1 MKKLSI
7 FILALCCVMLCACGD
22 RLHSLSGKVME
33 SGMTEEGKPYCII
46 GAYGSKETAVIITDE
61 TYIYSVDQNTDI
73 GPLRE
78 RNFADTEI
86 WAAGSRVRGT
96 GITYKG
102 KKIAAYEA
110 VSIDIAGYLSEDTVT
125 LPEGEK
131 VNIWKYYDG
140 VIYTAPDGT
149 ELLSVRYPAG
159 PDNSYVSGVESLDDV
174 DETARMRVIEFYEER
189 GLLYDEMAELESAH
203 SAFMKAADTENYRLR
218 FINQDVAPSASN
230 DKVMY
235 FITSVMLPLDGA
247 EESNATAYELR
258 SGQAFDKTT
267 GEHIDNFDLFTC
279 LPKEAIQR
287 MMDISGVTDPVLRE
301 EMEQTFAPECII
313 LFPNGLE
320 VCFNKGTLPSEE
332 HGYMLGLDY
341 DERLL
346 EILQPWAVPDG
357 NDK

>member
-7 FILALCCVMLCACGD
+7 FILALCCTMLCACGD
-22 RLHSLSGKVME
+22 KLHRLSGKVVA
-33 SGMTEEGKPYCII
+33 SGTTDEGNPYCILSTYEGKKTGI
-46 GAYGSKETAVIITDE
+46 IITEE
-61 TYIYSVDQNTDI
+61 TRIYSVDQDI
-73 GPLRE
+73 NIQTLKE
-78 RNFADTEI
+78 RGLVDTAV
-86 WAAGSRVRGT
+86 WAAGVKARDERLTHEGRK
-96 GITYKG
+96 IT
-102 KKIAAYEA
+102 AYEA
-110 VSIDIAGYLSEDTVT
+110 SDIDIAGYLSEDTVT
-125 LPEGEK
+125 LPDGAK
-131 VNIWKYYDG
+131 MNIWQYYDG
-140 VIYTAPDGT
+140 VIYTAPNGT
-149 ELLSVRYPAG
+149 ELLSVRYPTG
-159 PDNSYVSGVESLDDV
+159 PDNFYVGGVESLEDM
-174 DETARMRVIEFYEER
+174 DEAAQSRIMEYYSRR
-189 GLLYDEMAELESAH
+189 GVLYDEMAELERAYG
-203 SAFMKAADTENYRLR
+203 AFLKAADPENYRLR

-341 DERLL
+341 DDRML
-346 EILQPWAVPDG
+346 EILQPWAVPAS
-357 NDK
+357 

>member
-1 MKKLSI
+1 
-7 FILALCCVMLCACGD
+7 
-22 RLHSLSGKVME
+22 
-33 SGMTEEGKPYCII
+33 
-46 GAYGSKETAVIITDE
+46 
-61 TYIYSVDQNTDI
+61 
-73 GPLRE
+73 
-78 RNFADTEI
+78 
-86 WAAGSRVRGT
+86 VRGT

-125 LPEGEK
+125 LPEGAK

-258 SGQAFDKTT
+258 YGQAFDKAT
-267 GEHIDNFDLFTC
+267 GEHINNFDLFSC
-279 LPKEAIQR
+279 PPKEAIQR